1 MNRHIRGCLYK
12 AALLCLAMI
21 FHSCSPLLL
30 DVGKG
35 SKNSPLLESG
45 YDYSEAANTFVP
57 GDGLRITIYPDSAHF
72 LNGIYP
78 IDLGGYVYLPLVGRF
93 LVTEMNAAQFSEFL
107 QSTFVQYLRFPE
119 VQVTPLIRV
128 SMLGGFKE
136 AGLYYIEPDRS
147 FWELVYMAGG
157 PAHEEG
163 LRKMRWER
171 DKTVV
176 ASNLIPHYQS
186 GHSLAALGVKSG
198 DRISTPQDPTRNF
211 WSGFLR
217 DTLIRDVLPVATFF
231 LSVYVITR

>member
-1 MNRHIRGCLYK
+1 MNRRIRGCLYK
-12 AALLCLAMI
+12 VILLCTAMI
-21 FHSCSPLLL
+21 FHSCSAAFLGT
-30 DVGKG
+30 GKADG
-35 SKNSPLLESG
+35 SALILESA
-45 YDYSEAANTFVP
+45 YDYNEAVNNFVP

-93 LVTEMNAAQFSEFL
+93 LVTAMTTAQFSEFL
-107 QSTFVQYLRFPE
+107 QSTFAQYLRFPE

-157 PAHEEG
+157 PSHEEG
-163 LRKMRWER
+163 LRKMKWER
-171 DKTVV
+171 DKTVI

-186 GHSLAALGVKSG
+186 GHSLAALGIKSG

-211 WSGFLR
+211 WSGFMR
-217 DTLIRDVLPVATFF
+217 DTLIRDVLPVATFL
-231 LSVYVITR
+231 LSVFVIMR

>member
-1 MNRHIRGCLYK
+1 MNRYLRKSLYG
-12 AALLCLAMI
+12 AAMICLAMI
-21 FHSCSPLLL
+21 LHSCSPTLW
-30 DVGKG
+30 GTAKG
-35 SKNSPLLESG
+35 DGGALLLESN
-45 YDYSEAANTFVP
+45 YDYSKAVSNFVP

-93 LVTEMNAAQFSEFL
+93 LVTDMTTAQFSDFL
-107 QSTFVQYLRFPE
+107 QNTFAPYLRFPE
-119 VQVTPLIRV
+119 VQVTALIRV

-157 PAHEEG
+157 PEHEDG
-163 LRKMRWER
+163 LRKMKWER
-171 DKTVV
+171 DKMVV

-186 GHSLAALGVKSG
+186 GHSLAALGIKSG

-211 WSGFLR
+211 WSGLLR
-217 DTLIRDVLPVATFF
+217 DTLIRDVLPVATFL
-231 LSVYVITR
+231 LSVFVMMK

>member
-1 MNRHIRGCLYK
+1 MRGCLYK

-21 FHSCSPLLL
+21 FHSCSPMLLNG
-30 DVGKG
+30 GKESLG
-35 SKNSPLLESG
+35 ADLLESN
-45 YDYSEAANTFVP
+45 YDYSETVNNFVP

-93 LVTEMNAAQFSEFL
+93 LVTAMTAAQFSEFL
-107 QSTFVQYLRFPE
+107 QSTFAPYLRFPE

-136 AGLYYIEPDRS
+136 AGLYYIEPGRS
-147 FWELVYMAGG
+147 LWELVYMAGG
-157 PAHEEG
+157 PSHEDG
-163 LRKMRWER
+163 LRKMKWER
-171 DKTVV
+171 DKMVI

-217 DTLIRDVLPVATFF
+217 DTLIRDVLPVATFL
-231 LSVYVITR
+231 LSVFVIMQ

>member
-1 MNRHIRGCLYK
+1 MDWHIRKHLYK
-12 AALLCLAMI
+12 LALLFLAI
-21 FHSCSPLLL
+21 VFHSCSPMLLGG
-30 DVGKG
+30 GKESG
-35 SKNSPLLESG
+35 STPILESA
-45 YDYSEAANTFVP
+45 YDYSEPANNFVP

-78 IDLGGYVYLPLVGRF
+78 IDLGGYVFLPLVGRF
-93 LVTEMNAAQFSEFL
+93 LVTAMTTAQFSEFL
-107 QSTFVQYLRFPE
+107 QSTFAQYLRFPE

-157 PAHEEG
+157 PSHEEG
-163 LRKMRWER
+163 LRKMKWER
-171 DKTVV
+171 DKTVI

-186 GHSLAALGVKSG
+186 GHSLAALGIKSG

-217 DTLIRDVLPVATFF
+217 DTLIRDILPVATFF